1 MKTYTNP
8 DQSQGGSNQHVSP
21 RIRIPSNFP
30 TIPLEA
36 VAVYNSMGIT
46 TFPLHPPGSGPDRQD
61 GKVPAVKGYR
71 DLEFGWADSATR
83 TRYWG
88 GRTPHN
94 LAILLPSE
102 HVVVDLDSKPDYG
115 ASARDWANSRPE
127 LKDALHVS
135 TRGGRHL
142 YFQCRDL
149 PPILKVDGTPRN
161 SPLSN
166 QLDSRVGAELFLP
179 GMHITVPPS
188 KRPCGYVYQWVGC
201 GEPPVISWKAL
212 QDVFGFEIPRQ
223 AHGHGHQI
231 ERAWEQLQMNH
242 KGDLRTLDIIKLFTR
257 AGNYGKALGGT
268 EKKHTVRCPFCEE
281 HGDGGRNWSPNDSS
295 TVVFEASEGRRAAFY
310 CSHAHCESRKLPEA
324 IAAFDASHPDL
335 VDECCGER
343 YRPRVILPGEGQPV
357 SLFVRD
363 VAKELSCL
371 PGYYVRGEEVVQIRS
386 RPKSGSGTKL
396 QQLTPRA
403 AITAFEEQIEF
414 GIHKP
419 SRNGESR
426 FVPKSMTM
434 DVASTL
440 LESHPLKDK
449 LPAIGRVLQVPIPVQ
464 GEDGI
469 IEFPMHGYDSRHQTY
484 LDPAAPQIA
493 PVSHDEALTI
503 IRDLLGDAQS
513 GGFPWQDDLS
523 QTSAISR
530 LLTPFCRG
538 LMRWEKTPVFIMLA
552 NQPRLGKDTI
562 AMMVS
567 TLYTG
572 EGAVGPPLEKDGD
585 AEMRKRI
592 TSALRTG
599 NPFFHIA
606 NLRGHINYPSLEA
619 ATDASL
625 LWKDRCL
632 GHSRELEL
640 PNEAEYS
647 LSMNVGATLTA
658 DLNARAIFIRLRYP
672 GENPNARTF
681 RHPNLLQWV
690 RSNRPRLLGA
700 LFALVKRWEERGRP
714 EGPTP
719 FASFPTWSRIVGG
732 IMTACEL
739 GDPCIRPPDIKT
751 QVGDRDTEDMRRI
764 YISAHE
770 RFANA
775 PINKTQIYEIMRTG
789 EEWPFPYFNLDNRD
803 DQTKFGRILERF
815 DGLVLSG
822 IEMNID
828 ASDRTRKKYTFTR
841 TDKSEDGRGP
851 TGPPMQTSRTSRTSH
866 TCTQDASAVGTEGTG
881 CPSPSH
887 HASEGEHP
895 STRQFEVRNVS
906 EFAGSSPSY
915 TYVKTQDG
923 LAAVEAALRSAQ
935 EKAVALDIETSGK
948 EKGDALDPRKGDI
961 RLLQLA
967 VGDNVYVID
976 LQAVNASIGPVLE
989 VLRHCHLI
997 GHNLRF
1003 DLSFLAKRYGF
1014 TASSVF
1020 CTMTASRILH
1030 AGDDAPA
1037 HDLASVLDRVLN
1049 VRIQKEH
1056 GASDW
1061 SGALAPEQLDYAA
1074 RDVVH
1079 LVRLADELKASL
1091 RAASLQDTADLEM
1104 STLLVAVSLQNEGIE
1119 VDIEHAK
1126 SLRDRYQQDASAEE
1140 QELGKLA
1147 GSSFNPDSPQQVK
1160 AVLGQ
1165 RGYAIK
1171 DTKEDTLSQIND
1183 PVASKLVRYR
1193 RSKKSVE
1200 ACDALLDHIEADGRV
1215 HASFDPLK
1223 ARTGR
1228 FSSSNPNMQNIPR
1241 GELRSCIRAKKGHK
1255 LIGGDYSQIE
1265 LRVAAALSKELLMIV
1280 AFAAGTDLHVQTAS
1294 LVLNKDKLLIGKE
1307 ERQLA
1312 KAVNFGLLFG
1322 QRAEGL
1328 VEYAR
1333 KSYGV
1338 TLTREQAESYRSA
1351 FLNAYPHFA
1360 NWQSRQADAANSAEE
1375 VRTILGRRRL
1385 LPSGRENWWKRY
1397 SSLLNTPVQGSAAD
1411 GLKRALCR
1419 LHTELPTGSRIVSCI
1434 HDEILVEAPDQEA
1447 ETVEAMVEQIMV
1459 EEMKKLF
1466 PDVHITVE
1474 VKTIET
1480 WAEK

>member
-1 MKTYTNP
+1 MKIYTNS
-8 DQSQGGSNQHVSP
+8 DKSQGVSKQQDSP
-21 RIRIPSNFP
+21 RILIPSSFP
-30 TIPLEA
+30 TSPLEA
-36 VAVYNSMGIT
+36 AEIYADMGIT
-46 TFPLHPPGSGPDRQD
+46 VFPLHPPGSGPGRQD
-61 GKVPAVKGYR
+61 GKVPAIKGYR
-71 DLEFGWADSATR
+71 DLQPDWSDSATQH
-83 TRYWG
+83 RYWG
-88 GRTPHN
+88 GVNPHN
-94 LAILLPSE
+94 VAILLPPQ
-102 HVVVDLDSKPDYG
+102 HVVVDLDSKVDKG
-115 ASARDWANSRPE
+115 ASARGWADSRPE
-127 LKDALHVS
+127 LRGALNVS
-135 TRGGRHL
+135 TRGGRHV
-142 YFQCRDL
+142 YFRCPDL
-149 PPILKVDGTPRN
+149 PTILKPDGTPRGT
-161 SPLSN
+161 PLRSI
-166 QLDSRVGAELFLP
+166 LPGAVGAELFLS

-188 KRPCGYVYQWVGC
+188 RRECGFVYEWVGC
-201 GEPPVISWKAL
+201 GEPWVISWKTL
-212 QDVFGFEIPRQ
+212 QDVFGFELPHQ
-223 AHGHGHQI
+223 AQDHGHDI
-231 ERAWEQLQMNH
+231 ELAWEQLQRNH
-242 KGDLRTLDIIKLFTR
+242 KGDLRTLDIVEVFTR
-257 AGNYGKALGGT
+257 AGKYGKALGGP

-281 HGDGGRNWSPNDSS
+281 HGDGGLKWSPDDSS
-295 TVVFEASEGRRAAFY
+295 TVVFEGNEGRRAAFH

-335 VDECCGER
+335 IDDCCGER
-343 YRPRVILPGEGQPV
+343 YRPRVILPGEGQPLR
-357 SLFVRD
+357 LFVRD
-363 VAKELSCL
+363 VTKELSCL
-371 PGYYVRGEEVVQIRS
+371 SGYYVRGEEVVQIRS
-386 RPKSGSGTKL
+386 HPTSGSRTKL

-403 AITAFEEQIEF
+403 AITAFEEHIEF

-419 SRNGESR
+419 ARDGESR
-426 FVPKSMTM
+426 FVPKSMSM
-434 DVASTL
+434 DIASTL
-440 LESHPLKDK
+440 LESHSLKDK
-449 LPAIGRVLQVPIPVQ
+449 LPTIGRVLQVPIPVQ
-464 GEDGI
+464 GEDGG
-469 IEFPMHGYDSRHQTY
+469 IEFPRHGYDPRHQTY
-484 LDPAAPQIA
+484 LDPKAPQIA
-493 PVSHDEALTI
+493 QVSYDEALTI
-503 IRDLLGDAQS
+503 IHDLMGDAES
-513 GGFPWQDDLS
+513 GGFPWHDELS
-523 QTSAISR
+523 KTSAISR

-572 EGAVGPPLEKDGD
+572 EGAVAPPLEKDGD

-647 LSMNVGATLTA
+647 LSMNVGATLTV
-658 DLNARAIFIRLRYP
+658 DLDARAIFIRLRYP

-681 RHPNLLQWV
+681 RHPNLQQWV
-690 RSNRPRLLGA
+690 RGNRPRLLGA
-700 LFALVKRWEERGRP
+700 LFALLKRWQEMGRP

-751 QVGDRDTEDMRRI
+751 QIGDRDTEDMRRV
-764 YISAHE
+764 YLSAHE
-770 RFANA
+770 RFGNA
-775 PINKTQIYEIMRTG
+775 PINKTQLYEIMRTG
-789 EEWPFPYFNLDNRD
+789 EEWPFPYLKLDNRD
-803 DQTKFGRILERF
+803 DQTKLGKILARF
-815 DGLVLSG
+815 DGRELSG
-822 IEMNID
+822 IEMRID
-828 ASDRTRKKYTFTR
+828 ASDPHRKKFAFVR
-841 TDKSEDGRGP
+841 AKENQDGP
-851 TGPPMQTSRTSRTSH
+851 EPVSPSMQTSQTSQ
-866 TCTQDASAVGTEGTG
+866 TCNQDASAVGTEGTG
-881 CPSPSH
+881 CPSSSH
-887 HASEGEHP
+887 HASEGDPP
-895 STRQFEVRNVS
+895 STRQFEVCNVC
-906 EFAGSSPSY
+906 EVAGSILNY
-915 TYVKTQDG
+915 TYVHTQDG
-923 LAAVEAALRSAQ
+923 LALAEAALRSAP
-935 EKAVALDIETSGK
+935 EKAVALDIETFGK

-967 VGDNVYVID
+967 VDDNVYVID

-1265 LRVAAALSKELLMIV
+1265 LRVAAALSKEMRMIV

>member
-1 MKTYTNP
+1 
-8 DQSQGGSNQHVSP
+8 
-21 RIRIPSNFP
+21 
-30 TIPLEA
+30 
-36 VAVYNSMGIT
+36 MGVT
-46 TFPLHPPGSGPDRQD
+46 VFPLHPPGSGTGRKD
-61 GKVPAVKGYR
+61 GKVPAIKGYR
-71 DLEFGWADSATR
+71 DLKPDWSDSAM
-83 TRYWG
+83 RYRHWG
-88 GRTPHN
+88 GANPCN
-94 LAILLPSE
+94 LGILLPPQ
-102 HVVVDLDSKPDYG
+102 HVVVDLDSKSDNG
-115 ASARDWANSRPE
+115 ASVRKWADLQPE
-127 LKDALHVS
+127 LKEVLQVS
-135 TRGGRHL
+135 TRGGQHI
-142 YFQCRDL
+142 YFRCPDL
-149 PPILKVDGTPRN
+149 PTILKPDGTPRGT
-161 SPLSN
+161 PLRST
-166 QLDSRVGAELFLP
+166 LPGDVGAELFVS

-188 KRPCGYVYQWVGC
+188 RRECGFVYGWVGC
-201 GEPPVISWKAL
+201 GEPSVISWKTL
-212 QDVFGFEIPRQ
+212 QDVVGFELPHQ
-223 AHGHGHQI
+223 AQDHGYDI
-231 ERAWEQLQMNH
+231 ELAWEQLQRNH
-242 KGDLRTLDIIKLFTR
+242 KGDLRTLDIVEVFTR
-257 AGNYGKALGGT
+257 AGKYGKALGGA

-281 HGDGGRNWSPNDSS
+281 HGDGGLKWSPDDSS
-295 TVVFEASEGRRAAFY
+295 TVVFEGNEGRRAAFH
-310 CSHAHCESRKLPEA
+310 CSHAHCESRKLLEV

-335 VDECCGER
+335 VDDCCGER
-343 YRPRVILPGEGQPV
+343 YRPRVILPGEGQP
-357 SLFVRD
+357 LRRFVQD
-363 VAKELSCL
+363 VTKELSSL
-371 PGYYVRGEEVVQIRS
+371 TGYYVRGEEVVQIRASPTSES
-386 RPKSGSGTKL
+386 RTKL

-403 AITAFEEQIEF
+403 AITAFEEHIEF
-414 GIHKP
+414 GIHK
-419 SRNGESR
+419 SSKDGESR

-440 LESHPLKDK
+440 LESHSLKDT

-464 GEDGI
+464 GEDGS
-469 IEFPMHGYDSRHQTY
+469 IEFPRHGYDPRHQTY
-484 LDPAAPQIA
+484 LDPTAPQIA
-493 PVSHDEALTI
+493 QVSYDEALTI
-503 IRDLLGDAQS
+503 IHDLLGDADS

-523 QTSAISR
+523 RTSAISR

-572 EGAVGPPLEKDGD
+572 EAAVAPPLEKDGD

-647 LSMNVGATLTA
+647 LSMNVGATLTV
-658 DLNARAIFIRLRYP
+658 DLDARAIFIRLRYP

-681 RHPNLLQWV
+681 RHPNLQQWV
-690 RSNRPRLLGA
+690 RVNRSRLLGA
-700 LFALVKRWEERGRP
+700 LFALLKRWQEMGMP

-751 QVGDRDTEDMRRI
+751 QVGDRDTEDMRRV
-764 YISAHE
+764 YRSAYE
-770 RFANA
+770 RHANA

-789 EEWPFPYFNLDNRD
+789 EEWPFPYLKLDSRD

-828 ASDRTRKKYTFTR
+828 ASDPTRKKYTFTR

-851 TGPPMQTSRTSRTSH
+851 NGPPMQTSRTSQ
-866 TCTQDASAVGTEGTG
+866 TCNRDASTVGTEGTG

-887 HASEGEHP
+887 HASESDPP
-895 STRQFEVRNVS
+895 STRQFEVCNVC
-906 EFAGSSPSY
+906 EVAGPNLNY
-915 TYVKTQDG
+915 TYVETQDG
-923 LAAVEAALRSAQ
+923 LASVEAALRSAP

-948 EKGDALDPRKGDI
+948 EKGAALDPRKGDI

-967 VGDNVYVID
+967 VDDNVYVID
-976 LQAVNASIGPVLE
+976 LQAVNASIEPVLE
-989 VLRHCHLI
+989 VLRHRHLI

-1003 DLSFLAKRYGF
+1003 DLSFLAKHYGF
-1014 TASSVF
+1014 KASSVF

-1030 AGDDAPA
+1030 AGNDTPA

-1049 VRIQKEH
+1049 VRVQKEY

-1119 VDIEHAK
+1119 VDVERVK
-1126 SLRDRYQQDASAEE
+1126 TLRNRYQQDASAEE

-1147 GSSFNPDSPQQVK
+1147 GSALNPDSPQQVK
-1160 AVLGQ
+1160 EVLGQ

-1171 DTKEDTLSQIND
+1171 DTKEDTLSRIND

-1193 RSKKSVE
+1193 RSKKSVD
-1200 ACDALLDHIEADGRV
+1200 ACDALLDHIESDGRV

-1241 GELRSCIRAKKGHK
+1241 GELRSCIRAKNGHK
-1255 LIGGDYSQIE
+1255 LIGADYSQIE
-1265 LRVAAALSKELLMIV
+1265 LRVAAALSLEMIMIV
-1280 AFAAGTDLHVQTAS
+1280 AFAAGIDLHVQTAS
-1294 LVLNKDKLLIGKE
+1294 LLLNKDKLLIGKE

-1328 VEYAR
+1328 VDYAR

-1338 TLTREQAESYRSA
+1338 TLTRDQAESYRSA
-1351 FLNAYPHFA
+1351 FLRAYPGFA
-1360 NWQSRQADAANSAEE
+1360 AWQSRQADAANSAEE
-1375 VRTILGRRRL
+1375 VRTIIGRRRL

-1419 LHTELPTGSRIVSCI
+1419 LHAELPTGSRIVSCI
-1434 HDEILVEAPDQEA
+1434 HDEILVEAPDQETEA
-1447 ETVEAMVEQIMV
+1447 VEAMVERIMV
-1459 EEMKKLF
+1459 EEMKQLF
-1466 PDVHITVE
+1466 PRVHITVD